1 MINSQLLFVME
12 YFYRAVFL
20 LLLKQGNLNTHSS
33 ITVVIPLTS
42 HDTIAI
48 FMWTKAVPKSS
59 QVFVSTK
66 V

>member
-20 LLLKQGNLNTHSS
+20 LLLKQGNLNTHS

-59 QVFVSTK
+59 HVFVSTK

>member
-20 LLLKQGNLNTHSS
+20 LLLKQGNLNTHS